1 MFPSLLFALPPI
13 EIYLNKHP
21 NLDTTRRRAILGP
34 AMILGMRQFKWCAL
48 FALLLSSI
56 HAFAAPKYSDLAQH
70 YSLEAPKGFVEFC
83 AAHNNPKPNTCAIRL
98 SAALHKNDPSFFD
111 GTTFPPGYGW
121 KPLDAHRELATR
133 AASLANIITQ
143 RWGEPKLIKQK
154 TDIARKRGVL
164 LFDTI
169 RDSKVTGHVSLWDG
183 DKVLDAG
190 DYFEKSA
197 RIHFWELE

>member
-1 MFPSLLFALPPI
+1 
-13 EIYLNKHP
+13 
-21 NLDTTRRRAILGP
+21 
-34 AMILGMRQFKWCAL
+34 MILGVRHFQWCVL
-48 FALLLSSI
+48 FTFLLSTLDLL
-56 HAFAAPKYSDLAQH
+56 AAPKYSDLAQH

-98 SAALHKNDPSFFD
+98 SAALHKTDPAFFE

-121 KPLDAHRELATR
+121 KPLDADRELATR
-133 AASLANIITQ
+133 AASLGKIITQ

-154 TDIARKRGVL
+154 TEITGKRGVL
-164 LFDTI
+164 FFDTI
-169 RDSKVTGHVSLWDG
+169 TDSKVTGHVSLWDG
-183 DKVLDAG
+183 AKVLDAG